1 MILTMT
7 DNPWQTAQEAFNKYA
22 RIDPAQGQR
31 LAHLSKQLVRN
42 DKLAWA
48 IESGRVYGLR
58 QQKYDMALRRQ
69 LNADWRR
76 APVEQHW

>member
-1 MILTMT
+1 MMLTMT

-22 RIDPAQGQR
+22 RTDHQQGLR
-31 LAHLSKQLVRN
+31 LAELSKRQVRN